1 MSQACMRVHHS
12 ATDCRMQRLENFGDS
27 NFDQLPLS
35 NTLRKTTRREDKIIR
50 SLPLL

>member
-12 ATDCRMQRLENFGDS
+12 ATDCRMQTSGTVTV
-27 NFDQLPLS
+27 DQLLLS
-35 NTLRKTTRREDKIIR
+35 NTLRKTTRKEDKIIR